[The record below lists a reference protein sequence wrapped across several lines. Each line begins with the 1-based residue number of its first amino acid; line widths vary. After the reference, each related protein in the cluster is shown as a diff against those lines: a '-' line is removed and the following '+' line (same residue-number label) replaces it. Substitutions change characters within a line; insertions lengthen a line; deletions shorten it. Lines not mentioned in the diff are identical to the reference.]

1 MLCVTHKADN
11 SATEQKRLIPHLLLL
26 HSNTPS
32 AYYHNIKFNI
42 YNLKKLSITVY
53 LEFQLKYM
61 F

>member
-11 SATEQKRLIPHLLLL
+11 SATEQKILIPHLLLL
-26 HSNTPS
+26 HSNTP
-32 AYYHNIKFNI
+32 YHNIKFNI

-53 LEFQLKYM
+53 LDFQLKYM